1 MEILILLTIVNV
13 ALCAGFFLFLRFRF
27 SPRRLLQ
34 DVEKELALLYKDLQQ
49 EVVTDISLI
58 EDRSASLRKL
68 IATADKRILLAASEI
83 EKRNRAAA
91 FSASGESAENP
102 SAASSGSGPS
112 APAPA
117 PAPSGGS
124 VSGVYTR
131 RAILEKAAGL
141 SRTDGSPSAG
151 GKRITPEMSPRERV
165 LMLARKDISPDAIAS
180 LLSLPRSEVEM
191 ILDLER

>member
-34 DVEKELALLYKDLQQ
+34 DVEKELDLLYKDLQQ
-49 EVVTDISLI
+49 EVDTDISLI

-83 EKRNRAAA
+83 EKRDRAAA
-91 FSASGESAENP
+91 FSA
-102 SAASSGSGPS
+102 
-112 APAPA
+112 
-117 PAPSGGS
+117 SGGS

>member
-34 DVEKELALLYKDLQQ
+34 DVERELDLLYKDLQQ
-49 EVVTDISLI
+49 EVDTDISLI

-83 EKRNRAAA
+83 EKRNRAAS
-91 FSASGESAENP
+91 FSASGGAAENP

-112 APAPA
+112 APAS
-117 PAPSGGS
+117 SGGS
-124 VSGVYTR
+124 VSGIYTR
-131 RAILEKAAGL
+131 RAILEKAAGVT
-141 SRTDGSPSAG
+141 RTDGSPSAG

>member
-34 DVEKELALLYKDLQQ
+34 DVEKELDLLYKDLQQ
-49 EVVTDISLI
+49 EVDTDISLI

-117 PAPSGGS
+117 PSGGS
-124 VSGVYTR
+124 VSAVYTR
-131 RAILEKAAGL
+131 RAILEKAAGVT
-141 SRTDGSPSAG
+141 RTDGSPSAG